1 MEDMSRYGF
10 RIESGSHVAH
20 LGISTGKALDNR
32 EIRVTISKAG
42 DGYRIHLVDMTAN
55 RRKLL
60 ARGQVSSVDAVMA
73 SARLFKA
80 TYESLG

>member
-1 MEDMSRYGF
+1 MDEIVQYGF
-10 RIESGSHVAH
+10 RIEGSSRVAH
-20 LGISTGKALDNR
+20 LGINTGKALDNR
-32 EIRVTISKAG
+32 EIRVTLTKDLRA
-42 DGYRIHLVDMTAN
+42 YRIHLVDLTAN

-60 ARGQVSSVDAVMA
+60 SRGTVGSVASVMA